1 MEASSCTARVL
12 SNLTLPVERWV
23 KPVLIGIFG
32 VPGAGKTEVARYLSH
47 RHPLLILSTD
57 ALRLQYGFESGLVTR
72 QVMDHLASNCY
83 RSESASSLT
92 ASIWVGRIGA
102 RSCS

>member
-32 VPGAGKTEVARYLSH
+32 VPGAGKTEVVQRV
-47 RHPLLILSTD
+47 RD
-57 ALRLQYGFESGLVTR
+57 VCRDQFESGLVTR